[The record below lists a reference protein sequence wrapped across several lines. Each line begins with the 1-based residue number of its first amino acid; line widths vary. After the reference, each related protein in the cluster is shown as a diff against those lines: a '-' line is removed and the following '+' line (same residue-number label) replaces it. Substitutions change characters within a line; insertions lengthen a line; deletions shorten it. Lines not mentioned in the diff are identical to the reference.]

1 MGCYS
6 SEPVPRLIRMLV
18 SDWAQSVAS
27 IYRAAFV
34 IFLYHGVYL
43 PSRLFAVPVWLVQE
57 SFLREE
63 FSAKIPTDP
72 TDRSWVSEDGSY
84 WGWTNLVPRFSLP
97 PVSLFRSVGTG
108 RRNPG
113 NEVGVAHETRDK
125 GVARGRRVV
134 ERVGL
139 VGWPVPFADVLCRSA
154 EKRNE
159 RCACICFALSAM
171 IQKKCD
177 THVYTSFFHPLIRRK
192 QLGDWPNA

>member
-1 MGCYS
+1 
-6 SEPVPRLIRMLV
+6 MLV

-43 PSRLFAVPVWLVQE
+43 PSRLFAVPVWLMQE

-63 FSAKIPTDP
+63 LSAKIPTDP
-72 TDRSWVSEDGSY
+72 TDRSWVSEDGSH

-97 PVSLFRSVGTG
+97 PVSLFRSVGTC

-139 VGWPVPFADVLCRSA
+139 VGWPVVPPTSRFTHVPFADVLCRSA

-171 IQKKCD
+171 IQKSAIRMFIPR
-177 THVYTSFFHPLIRRK
+177 SFIHWS
-192 QLGDWPNA
+192 GESS